1 MFKAVFAVVA
11 LIEERINLFPSPR
24 TRCRL
29 RDNGR
34 IVVTIARRSNRLIDI
49 DCLCGCLGSFTSSSF
64 INEDAAF
71 GITKRDSLAGFVST
85 SFRYVFFLWISNTD
99 DPRTRIVRSACLQRK
114 EKRRG
119 KKALIKLNK
128 SNVLMVRKL
137 VFLTACT
144 RRGLKG

>member
-71 GITKRDSLAGFVST
+71 GITKRDSLARFVSL
-85 SFRYVFFLWISNTD
+85 RFLPLDLEHGRSTD
-99 DPRTRIVRSACLQRK
+99 ADCTFGLFARK

-119 KKALIKLNK
+119 EKSVDQTQQVKRLNG
-128 SNVLMVRKL
+128 S
-137 VFLTACT
+137 
-144 RRGLKG
+144 

>member
-24 TRCRL
+24 TRCQL

-71 GITKRDSLAGFVST
+71 GITKRDSREIRFDIVSL
-85 SFRYVFFLWISNTD
+85 RFLPLDLEHGRSTD
-99 DPRTRIVRSACLQRK
+99 ADCTFGLFARK

-119 KKALIKLNK
+119 EKSVDQTQQVKRLNG
-128 SNVLMVRKL
+128 S
-137 VFLTACT
+137 
-144 RRGLKG
+144 